1 MNGEEGDKEGQEE
14 NIRQISQNITNKF
27 GNHRL
32 VASFSC
38 VNSPVGAGTESCN
51 AAPAINTYMKNTKL

>member
-27 GNHRL
+27 GNHRYL
-32 VASFSC
+32 
-38 VNSPVGAGTESCN
+38 
-51 AAPAINTYMKNTKL
+51 